1 MNLSDLHQVMEVE
14 KQSFPTMWPQTAF
27 KHELEENRLA
37 RYLVAV
43 ERDDPPAREPASSPE
58 LPDAGLAPGALG
70 RFLGELRHKLGG
82 SEGRSPPPPEE
93 RPESILGF
101 VGVWLLPDDVH
112 IVTVAVR
119 ESHRRRGIGELLL
132 IVAIELAQENQQP
145 RVSLECR
152 VSNTPALA
160 LYEKYG
166 FRQVG
171 LRPRYYSDNHE
182 DAYVLAVRSVTS
194 PQYRSE
200 FQRLKEEHQ
209 RRRGNNE
216 PDL

>member
-1 MNLSDLHQVMEVE
+1 M
-14 KQSFPTMWPQTAF
+14 
-27 KHELEENRLA
+27 
-37 RYLVAV
+37 
-43 ERDDPPAREPASSPE
+43 
-58 LPDAGLAPGALG
+58 
-70 RFLGELRHKLGG
+70 
-82 SEGRSPPPPEE
+82 
-93 RPESILGF
+93 
-101 VGVWLLPDDVH
+101 
-112 IVTVAVR
+112 AVR
-119 ESHRRRGIGELLL
+119 ESHRRRGIGELLV
-132 IVAIELAQENQQP
+132 IAAIELAQEDQNSW
-145 RVSLECR
+145 VSLECR

-200 FQRLKEEHQ
+200 FQRLTKAHQ
-209 RRRGNNE
+209 QRHDNE